1 MSLSDE
7 LKELEAL
14 RQNGTLTQEEFQLA
28 KQRVLS
34 GGQVTGQS
42 DHLEQIQ
49 RQNDVA
55 QLDREWA
62 LERENYMQTGNH
74 GARFIPG
81 KASSVMGGLFIG
93 AFGICWTIMASS
105 MPGPGGGMAGNI
117 MPLFGIAFV
126 IFGVTMCGR
135 GFIKAGQYQEA
146 LGSYQSRRRELIGK
160 QRSTQDTQLN

>member
-34 GGQVTGQS
+34 GGHATGQAER
-42 DHLEQIQ
+42 LEVH
-49 RQNDVA
+49 NDVA

-62 LERENYMQTGNH
+62 LERENYMQTGKY

-93 AFGICWTIMASS
+93 AFGISWTIMASS

-117 MPLFGIAFV
+117 MPLFGIAVV

-146 LGSYQSRRRELIGK
+146 LARYQSRRRELIGK
-160 QRSTQDTQLN
+160 QRSTRDTQLN